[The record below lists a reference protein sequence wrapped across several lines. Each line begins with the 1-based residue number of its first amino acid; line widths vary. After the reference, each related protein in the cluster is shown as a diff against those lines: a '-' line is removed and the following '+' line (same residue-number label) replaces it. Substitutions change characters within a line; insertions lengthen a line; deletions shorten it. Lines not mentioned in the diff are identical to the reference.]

1 MSPTTR
7 PAARITDVQT
17 ALRQFKLDG
26 WLICDF
32 RGSNVLARRVLGFR
46 EDQTGSRRWYYF
58 IPAEGE
64 PRKLVHRIENGAL
77 DHLPGSKAV
86 YLPWQELQTG
96 VGALVKG
103 AKRVAMEYSPK
114 NANPYVARVDAGT
127 VELVRSF
134 GVEVVSSGDLIQMF
148 EATLD
153 DEQIASHLA
162 AAVHTNSAYS
172 EAWQFIANRIR
183 LVGYARETDVQAHI
197 MEHFKANR
205 LTTYHPPIVAAN
217 EHSGDPHFDTSLQN
231 DHAIKAGD
239 FVLIDLWAKLDQPRS
254 VYSDLTRVGYVGETV
269 PEKYEKIFQIVGAA
283 RDAAIAKVKSAFAA
297 KRPLM
302 GWEVDQACRDV
313 IEQAGYGQYFIHRT
327 GHSIGQEVHGNGAN
341 IDNLEI
347 REERS
352 ILPRTCF
359 SIEPGIY
366 LPEFGVRSEVD
377 VLIGGDGEVLVTG
390 GELQRSVVP
399 ILAIPV

>member
-1 MSPTTR
+1 MFYL
-7 PAARITDVQT
+7 PAVQK

-32 RGSNVLARRVLGFR
+32 RGSNILARRVLGFR
-46 EDQTGSRRWYYF
+46 DDQTGSRRWYYF
-58 IPAEGE
+58 IPADGE
-64 PRKLVHRIENGAL
+64 PRKLVHRIETGPL
-77 DHLPGSKAV
+77 DHLPGSKSV
-86 YLPWQELQTG
+86 YLPWQELQAG
-96 VGALVKG
+96 VGSLVKG

-162 AAVHTNSAYS
+162 AAVHTNSAYAA
-172 EAWQFIANRIR
+172 AWEFIARRIR
-183 LVGYARETDVQAHI
+183 LVGYARETDVQSHI

-231 DHAIKAGD
+231 DHAIKPGD

-269 PEKYEKIFQIVGAA
+269 PEKYEKIFQIVAAA
-283 RDAAIAKVKSAFAA
+283 RDAAIAKVQSAFAA
-297 KRPLM
+297 KQPLK
-302 GWEVDQACRDV
+302 GWEVDQSCRDV

-377 VLIGGDGEVLVTG
+377 VLIGGDGDVLVTG

-399 ILAIPV
+399 ILADFPA